1 MITFLVFQV
10 FRRPLFVELAG
21 RWWVF
26 PVEFGGHHQPTLADD
41 AAGPKVAAQSATKG
55 SQRRKLRG
63 TGKYFLLFTQEKP
76 PEEFVM
82 TSLQISFKNPG
93 MLKRSKH

>member
-1 MITFLVFQV
+1 MLSWLGGGGCFQ
-10 FRRPLFVELAG
+10 
-21 RWWVF
+21 WS
-26 PVEFGGHHQPTLADD
+26 FGGHHQPTLADD